1 MTQKGNSV
9 AGVSGS
15 VSREEHRYVESLITK
30 KLASR
35 WTRWRTLEEALELLV
50 VIKCDGGLRV

>member
-15 VSREEHRYVESLITK
+15 VSREQHRYVESLIK
-30 KLASR
+30 NKLASR
-35 WTRWRTLEEALELLV
+35 WTRWRTLKEVAKTLV
-50 VIKCDGGLRV
+50 IV

>member
-15 VSREEHRYVESLITK
+15 VSREEHRYIESLIK
-30 KLASR
+30 NNLASR
-35 WTRWRTLEEALELLV
+35 WTRWRTLKEASKLLV
-50 VIKCDGGLRV
+50 AV

>member
-15 VSREEHRYVESLITK
+15 VSREEHRDVARLIQLG
-30 KLASR
+30 LASR
-35 WTRWRTLEEALELLV
+35 WTRWRTLKEASKLLV
-50 VIKCDGGLRV
+50 AV